1 MIDLIHKNV
10 YNSTYNNQSYQ
21 QTNTPTDNGTFRKGL
36 IMAAATNTKTIAKI
50 SEERAVSAE
59 HIAFLVSN
67 EYDEL
72 STILEPLPDLIQ
84 LLIDNYDLNMT
95 DFSQAQI
102 YDLGMAHRVLFSTLK
117 VIQDALWNYQDKA
130 SAIDYRQIVKAAEL

>member
-1 MIDLIHKNV
+1 
-10 YNSTYNNQSYQ
+10 
-21 QTNTPTDNGTFRKGL
+21 
-36 IMAAATNTKTIAKI
+36 MAAATNTKTIAKI
-50 SEERAVSAE
+50 NEERAVSAE

-84 LLIDNYDLNMT
+84 LLIDNYDLYAR
-95 DFSQAQI
+95 DFTQGQI

-130 SAIDYRQIVKAAEL
+130 SAIDYKQIVKAAEL

>member
-10 YNSTYNNQSYQ
+10 YNSTYNNQSYK
-21 QTNTPTDNGTFRKGL
+21 QTNTPTDNGAFRKGL

-50 SEERAVSAE
+50 NEERAISAE

-84 LLIDNYDLNMT
+84 LLIDNYHLDSLELT
-95 DFSQAQI
+95 RGQAI
-102 YDLGMAHRVLFSTLK
+102 DLGNAHKILFSTLK
-117 VIQDALWNYQDKA
+117 VVQDALWNYQDKA